1 MQASHPRIGG
11 PIAAGFAAAALALT
25 LAGCAV
31 GPDFKE
37 PAPPATEAYLPG
49 PPPAPTSSAAGQLGA
64 AQHFMP
70 GGDIPGEWWTL
81 FHSKPLNDLVERA
94 LKNNPT
100 LEAAQASL
108 KQAWENVYAQQGV
121 YYPQVTG
128 AFAETRNKTATG
140 SVSPASASGNPY
152 YSLATA
158 QLNVSFTPDVFGLN
172 QRTVESLVAQAEN
185 QKFQLEA
192 TYLTLTSNVVAAAV
206 NEASLRGQIEATEQT
221 VKIDTDLT
229 ALLRKQFELGQVA
242 MGDVVAQEA
251 LLAQAEET
259 LPPLRKQL
267 AQQRDALAALL
278 GASPADD
285 IAEQFNLAGFELPI
299 DLPVTLPSTMVE
311 QRPDVR
317 AASATLHAASASVG
331 VAIANRLPQFTLTAF
346 GGSQANKLYQLFTPG
361 NGFWTLSAGLTQ
373 PIFEGATLLHRERA
387 ADAALVQAAAQY
399 KSTVLSAL
407 QNVADALRAVQFD
420 ADTLKA
426 AVVAEH
432 AASQSLEITQTQL
445 RLGAVAYLSL
455 LNAEQTFQT
464 ARLATVQAQAGRLA
478 DTAALFQAL
487 GGGWWHRQDPDP
499 STQTG
504 GLLHLD

>member
-1 MQASHPRIGG
+1 MTMYRFSLH
-11 PIAAGFAAAALALT
+11 IAASAAALA

-49 PPPAPTSSAAGQLGA
+49 PPPSPTSSAEGPLGA
-64 AQHFMP
+64 PQHLEP
-70 GGDIPGEWWTL
+70 GADIPAQWWTL

-94 LKNNPT
+94 LKNNPS
-100 LEAAQASL
+100 LDSAQAAL
-108 KQAWENVYAQQGV
+108 RQAWENVYAQQGS
-121 YYPQVTG
+121 YWPQLTG
-128 AFAETRNKTATG
+128 SFSDSRNKTATG
-140 SVSPASASGNPY
+140 SVSPTSASGNPY

-158 QLNVSFTPDVFGLN
+158 QLAVSFTPDVFGLN
-172 QRTVESLVAQAEN
+172 ARSVESLAAQAEN

-192 TYLTLTSNVVAAAV
+192 TYLTLTANVVTAAV
-206 NEASLRGQIEATEQT
+206 SEASLRAQIEATEQT
-221 VKIDTDLT
+221 VKIVTELAQT
-229 ALLRKQFELGQVA
+229 LHKQFDLGQVA

-251 LLAQAEET
+251 LLAQAQET

-267 AQQRDALAALL
+267 AVQRDAVAALA

-285 IAEQFNLAGFELPI
+285 TTPPFTLANFELPVA
-299 DLPVTLPSTMVE
+299 LPLSLPSTMVE

-317 AASATLHAASASVG
+317 AAAALLHAASASVG
-331 VAIANRLPQFTLTAF
+331 VAIANRLPQFTLTAL
-346 GGSQANKLYQLFTPG
+346 GGSQANQLNQLFTPG

-387 ADAALVQAAAQY
+387 ADAALQQASAQY
-399 KSTVLSAL
+399 RSTVISAL

-426 AVVAEH
+426 AVIAEH
-432 AASQSLEITQTQL
+432 AAAQSLEITQAQL
-445 RLGAVAYLSL
+445 RLGAVSYLSL
-455 LNAEQTFQT
+455 LNAEQTYQT
-464 ARLATVQAQAGRLA
+464 ARLATVQAQAGRLS

-487 GGGWWHRQDPDP
+487 GGGWWNRQDVAPGVQ
-499 STQTG
+499 ST